1 MPISKEATGERNAD
15 YSVYFTKSCRDAIR
29 QVLMMSGD
37 SNRILIPAYIGLS
50 LEEGSGILDPIKES
64 GTSFAFYAL
73 DFNLDPILES
83 LESRIKSFNPTHV
96 LVVNYFGYLISNRTS
111 VFEMLSQFS
120 VDTIEDFAHLLLPLT
135 DKREVDKLADSEVYS
150 LHKTIGS
157 NTGGGAVL
165 KSRDDS
171 FLSNTITSDSLA
183 LFAKTNIE
191 YVSRIRRRNFLY
203 LSTELQTFTTSKFVP
218 FFSDGREP
226 ILPLN
231 FPIRVSTRQ
240 SRHELYGLLVES
252 EILPTA
258 LYHRLVPEITESE
271 YPTSLKVSETILNL
285 PIHQDIELYQLDEM
299 LGLLRSYCNGK

>member
-1 MPISKEATGERNAD
+1 
-15 YSVYFTKSCRDAIR
+15 
-29 QVLMMSGD
+29 
-37 SNRILIPAYIGLS
+37 
-50 LEEGSGILDPIKES
+50 
-64 GTSFAFYAL
+64 
-73 DFNLDPILES
+73 
-83 LESRIKSFNPTHV
+83 
-96 LVVNYFGYLISNRTS
+96 
-111 VFEMLSQFS
+111 MLSQFS

-203 LSTELQTFTTSKFVP
+203 LSTELQTFATSKFVP

-231 FPIRVSTRQ
+231 FPIRVSTTQ

-299 LGLLRSYCNGK
+299 LGLLRSYCNGE